1 MGHGQAA
8 DEQVWEM
15 ENSTLQPAD
24 ARSVS
29 AACLAVRLI
38 LIERSGWPKSSA
50 DSFFSATRVL
60 FQKIS
65 VEETLFQKAK
75 KGSLWRFYFCNKGLV
90 SEGLCNTGLVSQEK
104 KKKQVRLVPQLR
116 CGLSWLAVL
125 FLFQS
130 PWTQHG
136 RCCKGPWLS
145 GTVDWTAV
153 SCSIRRLPRRPIWL
167 IYHPTDA

>member
-1 MGHGQAA
+1 
-8 DEQVWEM
+8 M

-75 KGSLWRFYFCNKGLV
+75 KVRC
-90 SEGLCNTGLVSQEK
+90 EGFISATRALFQKVYATQVLFHK
-104 KKKQVRLVPQLR
+104 KKKKNRFAWSRSLGVVCL
-116 CGLSWLAVL
+116 G
-125 FLFQS
+125 
-130 PWTQHG
+130 
-136 RCCKGPWLS
+136 
-145 GTVDWTAV
+145 
-153 SCSIRRLPRRPIWL
+153 
-167 IYHPTDA
+167 